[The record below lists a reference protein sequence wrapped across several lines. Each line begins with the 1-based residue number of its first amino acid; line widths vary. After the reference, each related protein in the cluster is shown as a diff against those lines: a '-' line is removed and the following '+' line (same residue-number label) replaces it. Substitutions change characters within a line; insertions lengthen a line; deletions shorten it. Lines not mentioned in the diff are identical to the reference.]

1 MMGAL
6 FNGITGLTSFERA
19 ISVEGNNVS
28 NTTTIGHKEDQVRF
42 EDMIYNRGY
51 GKGVGIQTI
60 QKNFLQGDVQIT
72 NVNLDVAIEGK
83 GFFIVSERGTGDIF
97 YSRAGN
103 FKQAADGLLETQEG
117 FKVLGLS
124 PQQQNIVSTDA
135 NDTSFTNDFSQFIT
149 SIDLSNNETVYNFN
163 AKTTDYNSSAVDDT
177 TSGDNSKT
185 ASSKINDVD
194 LLKNDYINK
203 LKLLQSNFT
212 TTSTPSTTQISQIN
226 FQSHLSDL
234 QNENDF
240 LQITFDGTQYRQY
253 FDTDIET
260 TLKNLSDK
268 ISNTKGFTSS
278 VDTNSGIL
286 TIENLIPGKSFN
298 LFEANIN
305 EQYIAIEKMQEA
317 VLGSGMEMINSSR
330 EALKKAVENADA
342 KYLEIENVLSYSDK
356 SVIGQDEINLKLRN
370 LGLVE
375 NELGTISITDD
386 GLVYVKSDENNFLIS
401 KIQTAHF
408 RNEQGLYAKGSN
420 TYQETE
426 SSGNPLNADSLNTLV
441 SNSIETGN
449 SKYNNSLSKLLF
461 YQKAFEANSK
471 SITVSDEFLQTAIE
485 MKK

>member
-234 QNENDF
+234 QNEND
-240 LQITFDGTQYRQY
+240 
-253 FDTDIET
+253 
-260 TLKNLSDK
+260 LKTSK
-268 ISNTKGFTSS
+268 KKTEKPIVRTENTHK
-278 VDTNSGIL
+278 
-286 TIENLIPGKSFN
+286 KKK
-298 LFEANIN
+298 
-305 EQYIAIEKMQEA
+305 EK
-317 VLGSGMEMINSSR
+317 
-330 EALKKAVENADA
+330 
-342 KYLEIENVLSYSDK
+342 
-356 SVIGQDEINLKLRN
+356 
-370 LGLVE
+370 
-375 NELGTISITDD
+375 
-386 GLVYVKSDENNFLIS
+386 
-401 KIQTAHF
+401 
-408 RNEQGLYAKGSN
+408 
-420 TYQETE
+420 
-426 SSGNPLNADSLNTLV
+426 
-441 SNSIETGN
+441 
-449 SKYNNSLSKLLF
+449 
-461 YQKAFEANSK
+461 
-471 SITVSDEFLQTAIE
+471 
-485 MKK
+485 